1 MLKRR
6 VLINPLEGVGR
17 VGGLQDP
24 LEGVGRVGGLQ
35 EQSDNPTATI
45 CNQITQILAFML
57 LIS

>member
-6 VLINPLEGVGR
+6 VLKNPPEGVGR
-17 VGGLQDP
+17 VGGL
-24 LEGVGRVGGLQ
+24 L
-35 EQSDNPTATI
+35 EQSDNPIATI

>member
-6 VLINPLEGVGR
+6 VLIN
-17 VGGLQDP
+17 P